1 MNLIAVFT
9 VLNQLR
15 IDHWQTKSYAE
26 HKALGAAYEQLD
38 GLFDKFVETYYG
50 RESIPSKTT
59 NYSIKIESYNGNL
72 ISSYTTLRTEIV
84 SYLRSISNE
93 FNDLKNIIDEIE
105 SEFNH
110 LLYKLQQK

>member
-38 GLFDKFVETYYG
+38 ELFDKFVETYYG
-50 RESIPSKTT
+50 RVSIPSNNT
-59 NYSIKIESYNGNL
+59 NYSIKIESYKGDL
-72 ISSYTTLRTEIV
+72 ISSYTALRAEIV
-84 SYLRSISNE
+84 AYLRSISEE

-105 SEFNH
+105 GEFNH
-110 LLYKLQQK
+110 LLYRLQQK